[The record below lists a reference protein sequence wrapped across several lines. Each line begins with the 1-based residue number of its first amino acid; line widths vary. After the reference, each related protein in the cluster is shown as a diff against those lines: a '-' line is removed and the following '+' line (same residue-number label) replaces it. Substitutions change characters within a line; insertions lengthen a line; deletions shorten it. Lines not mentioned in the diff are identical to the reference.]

1 MSQLRLLFRLYFRPL
16 DTFSRILDEG
26 RLPFAVIAAVAVT
39 LLLQLPRE
47 AEFHRQEMDAALR
60 RAMQTVDRVVAKE
73 ASRGRMVTGEQ
84 VQRDLKDEG
93 FFDGLAEPASPP
105 TFQRAIDRFTGVNPT
120 QYFSPLIAIAL
131 CFVPAA
137 IALLTYWGNLGGFS
151 TVLFRDYV
159 ALLVCVLLAWTA
171 PYLLL
176 AAANATL
183 RSTSH
188 TPQTDHVVWWTAHAS
203 FLALTALALR
213 MLFGSSSLRVAG
225 SLGGGWACAIGGIW
239 LYGTFGNVTGYLASP
254 FVLYYVYLGIGPQ
267 VAGIGNGLRSRQRLK
282 HALELAT
289 LNPRDADAHY
299 QLGIIYAQRRRH
311 DAAIACFQQAI
322 QIAPGE
328 ADAYFD
334 LGKIARAQRRHQDA
348 LEQYRAAAA
357 IDDRH
362 SSSEVWREIGETAAL
377 IGDYETA
384 RQALAVYR
392 ERRPYDPEG
401 ACWHGRV
408 LAALGDLEGAR
419 AAFDQ
424 AIEAVHTMP
433 AARKRHVQSW
443 ESEARRER
451 KKLAATGA

>member
-1 MSQLRLLFRLYFRPL
+1 LSQLRLLLRLYFRPL

-26 RLPFAVIAAVAVT
+26 RLLFAVIAAVTVT
-39 LLLQLPRE
+39 LSLQLPRE
-47 AEFHRQEMDAALR
+47 AEFRRQETDAALR
-60 RAMQTVDRVVAKE
+60 TAMRKLDRVVAKGM
-73 ASRGRMVTGEQ
+73 ARGGTVTGEQ
-84 VQRDLKDEG
+84 VQRDLQDEG
-93 FFDGLAEPASPP
+93 FFDGFAGPTAPP
-105 TFQRAIDRFTGVNPT
+105 TFRNAIDRFTGVNPT
-120 QYFSPLIAIAL
+120 QYFSPLIAMAL

-159 ALLVCVLLAWTA
+159 ALLVCALLAWTA

-176 AAANATL
+176 AAANAAL
-183 RSTSH
+183 LSTGH
-188 TPQTDHVVWWTAHAS
+188 APRPNPAVWWTAHAC

-213 MLFGSSSLRVAG
+213 TLFGAPVPRIAG
-225 SLGGGWACAIGGIW
+225 SLGGGWVCAIGGIW

-254 FVLYYVYLGIGPQ
+254 FVLYYVYLGLGPQ
-267 VAGIGNGLRSRQRLK
+267 VAGIGNGLRSRQQLK
-282 HALELAT
+282 RALELAT

-311 DAAIACFQQAI
+311 DTAIACFRQAI
-322 QIAPGE
+322 EIAPGE
-328 ADAYFD
+328 ADAYFE
-334 LGKIARAQRRHQDA
+334 LGKIARAQRRHKDA

-357 IDDRH
+357 IDDCH

-377 IGDYETA
+377 TGDYKTA
-384 RQALAVYR
+384 RQALAAYR

-408 LAALGDLEGAR
+408 LASLGDVEGAR
-419 AAFDQ
+419 AAFDD
-424 AIEAVHTMP
+424 AIEAVRTMP
-433 AARKRHVQSW
+433 AARKRQVQAW